1 MKFEVSAKLKYEVLA
16 PSTIILSV
24 QAYRNGGQVVTGES
38 FSSDPALK
46 TLEWTAD
53 RGEKLFKV
61 LDIPDKGLITL
72 DYKAVVENGCKQVS
86 ASALDEVP
94 VSVMPPNVL
103 PYLNPS
109 RYCQSDK
116 LYKFAST
123 KFGKINNPYQQ
134 VIAIREWVYNNIEY
148 KMGYTNSNT
157 SAHDTL
163 TEHVGVCRDFAHL
176 GIALCRALTIPAR
189 YFTAYA
195 YKLTPQ
201 DFHACFEV
209 YLGGMWIIVDATKL
223 VPVNGMVK
231 IATAMDAADAAL
243 ASIFGNLKY
252 LKMDVQTT
260 CLDGTFE
267 DAGTDDRFAYSY
279 P

>member
-1 MKFEVSAKLKYEVLA
+1 MRLGVSSRLKYEALA
-16 PSTIILSV
+16 PSTLILSI
-24 QAYRNGGQVVTGES
+24 QAFRSEGQLVVEEDFNVYPHLNTS
-38 FSSDPALK
+38 YLV
-46 TLEWTAD
+46 AD

-61 LDIPDKGLITL
+61 LDIPDNGLIDISYT
-72 DYKAVVENGCKQVS
+72 AVVENGCKQVR
-86 ASALDEVP
+86 ASSLEEVP
-94 VSVMPPNVL
+94 VSRMPANVL

-123 KFGKINNPYQQ
+123 NFGKIDQPYQQ
-134 VIAIREWVYNNIEY
+134 VLAIRDWIFKNVEY
-148 KMGYTNSNT
+148 KKGYTNSNT
-157 SAHDTL
+157 SAQDTL

-195 YKLTPQ
+195 YNLKPQ

-223 VPVNGMVK
+223 VPVNGLVK
-231 IATAMDAADAAL
+231 IATAMDAADAAV
-243 ASIFGNLKY
+243 ASIFGNLKFLQMEVETTLLDPDFTDAIDDGDFAFSY
-252 LKMDVQTT
+252 L
-260 CLDGTFE
+260 
-267 DAGTDDRFAYSY
+267 
-279 P
+279 

>member
-1 MKFEVSAKLKYEVLA
+1 MRFEVSAKLKYEVLA

-38 FSSDPALK
+38 FSSDPELK
-46 TLEWTAD
+46 TLEWVAD

-61 LDIPDKGLITL
+61 LDIPDKGLITI
-72 DYKAVVENGCKQVS
+72 DYRAVVENGCKQVP
-86 ASALDEVP
+86 ASALEEVP
-94 VSVMPPNVL
+94 VSVMPANVL

-123 KFGKINNPYQQ
+123 KFGKISNPYQQ

-148 KMGYTNSNT
+148 KMGHTNSNT

-195 YKLTPQ
+195 YKLKPQ

-231 IATAMDAADAAL
+231 IATALDAADAAL

-252 LKMDVQTT
+252 LKMEVQTT
-260 CLDGTFE
+260 CLDGAFE
-267 DAGTDDRFAYSY
+267 DAGTDDQFAYSY
-279 P
+279 Q

>member
-24 QAYRNGGQVVTGES
+24 QAYKYGGQLVTEES
-38 FSSDPALK
+38 FSSDPDLK
-46 TLEWTAD
+46 TLEWIAD
-53 RGEKLFKV
+53 RGEKVFKV

-72 DYKAVVENGCKQVS
+72 QYKAMVENGCKRIL
-86 ASALDEVP
+86 AKTLDEVP
-94 VSVMPPNVL
+94 VSLMPANVL

-123 KFGKINNPYQQ
+123 NFGKINNPYRQ
-134 VIAIREWVYNNIEY
+134 VIAIRDWVYNNVEY
-148 KMGYTNSNT
+148 KKGYTNSNT

-189 YFTAYA
+189 YLTAYA
-195 YKLTPQ
+195 YKLKPQ

-223 VPVNGMVK
+223 VPVNGLVK

-252 LKMDVQTT
+252 LKMEVQTT
-260 CLDGTFE
+260 FLDGEFV
-267 DAGTDDRFAYSY
+267 DATIDDQFAYSY
-279 P
+279 Q